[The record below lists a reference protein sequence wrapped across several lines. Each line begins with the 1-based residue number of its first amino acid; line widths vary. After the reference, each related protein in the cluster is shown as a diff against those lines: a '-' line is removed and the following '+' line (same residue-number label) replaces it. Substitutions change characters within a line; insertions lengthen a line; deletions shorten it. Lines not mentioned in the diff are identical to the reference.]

1 MGEKNINERVPSS
14 FPFTRFWG
22 KTVLWVSLVQG
33 YIECAI
39 VFAIQYILW
48 AFSQCSALLCD
59 FVCSFLHLYRMCMH
73 MWIILI
79 KALHTSIPSPKKLFL
94 LQGRHFISVHGIF
107 NCNKFC
113 PWKASSGFVH
123 VAVAWA
129 FNHTVKG
136 IKDYTERIIL
146 PNKTSVFRNS
156 TSIFIPNF

>member
-1 MGEKNINERVPSS
+1 MGYIYLSQPLIHTNAHTYIHTHIIELENTIETVLLLMGEKNINERVPSS

-113 PWKASSGFVH
+113 PWKASSG
-123 VAVAWA
+123 
-129 FNHTVKG
+129 
-136 IKDYTERIIL
+136 
-146 PNKTSVFRNS
+146 PCM
-156 TSIFIPNF
+156 